1 MVVFVREAPR
11 QTIHIKANQVKTN
24 DREQAYFDVV
34 YVLAVR
40 EHIINKSLSSLSS
53 LNYVTDKKM

>member
-24 DREQAYFDVV
+24 DGEQAYFDVV

-40 EHIINKSLSSLSS
+40 EHNINKSLSSLSS